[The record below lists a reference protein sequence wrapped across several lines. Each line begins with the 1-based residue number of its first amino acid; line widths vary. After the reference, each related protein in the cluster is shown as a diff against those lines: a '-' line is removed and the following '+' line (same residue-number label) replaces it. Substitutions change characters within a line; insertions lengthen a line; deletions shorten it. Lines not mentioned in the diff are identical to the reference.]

1 MTYKTK
7 EQFIRDYTIG
17 RLGLVDY
24 IKNLETKGLDD
35 TDIQVELLKN
45 KIVKTPRTLVD
56 SWRFYNSVRN
66 MIAW

>member
-24 IKNLETKGLDD
+24 IKNLETKGLKDN
-35 TDIQVELLKN
+35 DIQAELLKN
-45 KIVKTPRTLVD
+45 QIVKTPRTLGD

>member
-7 EQFIRDYTIG
+7 EQFIRDYTLG

-24 IKNLETKGLDD
+24 IKNLETKGLKDN
-35 TDIQVELLKN
+35 DIQAELLKN
-45 KIVKTPRTLVD
+45 QIVKTPRTLVD

>member
-7 EQFIRDYTIG
+7 EQFIRDNTLG

-24 IKNLETKGLDD
+24 IKNLETKGLKDN
-35 TDIQVELLKN
+35 DIQAELLKN

>member
-7 EQFIRDYTIG
+7 EQFIRDYTLG

-56 SWRFYNSVRN
+56 SWRFYSSVRN

>member
-7 EQFIRDYTIG
+7 EQFIRDYTLG

>member
-24 IKNLETKGLDD
+24 IKNLETKGLKDN
-35 TDIQVELLKN
+35 DIQAELLKN